1 MTSEGTWS
9 QKDKDI
15 LESQLVLAT
24 AEPIC
29 LDPNP
34 EIGIRTINEQTRRC
48 IFNTQKMKRQ
58 MKKYSQV
65 SINRKRK
72 TDQFTH
78 YFGLELSDF
87 LQKYRTRPRQY
98 PAKRT
103 VNSFTLPKKPTE
115 VIKMIQTPNLELP
128 EILEVPAEVDVSK
141 YARAYDRLRETKDC
155 IPQLIKE
162 YQLQTD
168 AANGG
173 KYLVKLSIYQRPS
186 NSEYLGELYVDH
198 NYKKDE
204 RNGKACQFVLYTLAH
219 ANRYIQQFTEIFTE
233 EGRKPVQI
241 ICTIPGQKPQIT
253 NTKGIQDAQPLQQP
267 QPQQQPTQIQ
277 NNNQTTQQVPPQQ
290 IPQQLQIQRQ
300 NSHLLQTQIPCKP
313 PELLLQTQQPQ
324 NPQNQQLP
332 NAQSQ
337 SPIRATLV
345 DPQNQLRT
353 QFIQQ
358 NVQQIIQQ
366 QQQQRI
372 IASSMGQPPNLTRL
386 PNVSQTNTLL
396 GNQIITTPSA
406 TLIMPQSQQQQLQ
419 KTPTLINQLNMTKN
433 SSQDE
438 DQMNQMMP
446 ALTPTF
452 VTPTQPPPLQ
462 QQTKTQ
468 QKNHSELNQ
477 ITNLVLVQASPLT
490 SNAQVLA
497 NGSRSFSLT
506 VSISFQY
513 FYM

>member
-1 MTSEGTWS
+1 
-9 QKDKDI
+9 
-15 LESQLVLAT
+15 
-24 AEPIC
+24 
-29 LDPNP
+29 
-34 EIGIRTINEQTRRC
+34 
-48 IFNTQKMKRQ
+48 
-58 MKKYSQV
+58 
-65 SINRKRK
+65 
-72 TDQFTH
+72 
-78 YFGLELSDF
+78 
-87 LQKYRTRPRQY
+87 
-98 PAKRT
+98 
-103 VNSFTLPKKPTE
+103 
-115 VIKMIQTPNLELP
+115 MIQTPNLELP
-128 EILEVPAEVDVSK
+128 EKLEPPVEVDVNK
-141 YARAYDRLRETKDC
+141 FARAYDRLRETKDC

-253 NTKGIQDAQPLQQP
+253 NTKGIQDAQPLQQ
-267 QPQQQPTQIQ
+267 QQQQQQQPPQTQVQPQIQTQIQ
-277 NNNQTTQQVPPQQ
+277 QQQVH
-290 IPQQLQIQRQ
+290 RQ
-300 NSHLLQTQIPCKP
+300 NSHLLQTPIPSKP

-324 NPQNQQLP
+324 NPQNQNQQLP

-353 QFIQQ
+353 QLIQQ
-358 NVQQIIQQ
+358 NVQQIF
-366 QQQQRI
+366 QQRI
-372 IASSMGQPPNLTRL
+372 IANSAGQPPNLARL
-386 PNVSQTNTLL
+386 PNATQPNNNLL
-396 GNQIITTPSA
+396 GSQIITSPSA
-406 TLIMPQSQQQQLQ
+406 
-419 KTPTLINQLNMTKN
+419 TLINQLNLAKN

-438 DQMNQMMP
+438 DQMNQMP

-468 QKNHSELNQ
+468 QKTHTELNLG
-477 ITNLVLVQASPLT
+477 NLVLVQTSPLA

-506 VSISFQY
+506 V
-513 FYM
+513 